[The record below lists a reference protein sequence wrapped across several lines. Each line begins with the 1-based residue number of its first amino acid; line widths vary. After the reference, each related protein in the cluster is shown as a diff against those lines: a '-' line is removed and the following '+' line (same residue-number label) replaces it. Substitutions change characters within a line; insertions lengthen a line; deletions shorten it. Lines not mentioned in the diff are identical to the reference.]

1 MISLFGRKALSALSV
16 MGAALTLFACHGVVG
31 TGLKTADAIIVSVA
45 WDAQVEG
52 ARAYTRSISQIG
64 EGATLV
70 ASLYD
75 GSALLEEKAIALS
88 DGATRASVSFSS
100 IPIGVRLT
108 FAARVEAASGLSLYE
123 GSSSFLVG
131 QSGLVQATVSM
142 NKSPLIA
149 AVGFSGEA
157 FISNDAS
164 VWFGPYA
171 TGLSVVR
178 SVAYANGRFI
188 AVGEDGATNGLASSA
203 IGQTWV
209 KQNLDATA
217 RSLYWISSAPDG
229 SVMIRGMDTGIT
241 NKFFHSS
248 DGSTWSGPV
257 DFTMITVGP
266 IWFDGEWIIT
276 SSNASGTR
284 RSSDGVNWSSAVSA
298 GGLYQVNALIGYG
311 GKLIAGGGAPL
322 NASKQVNVWNSAIT
336 PPFSG
341 EINIPG
347 TTHYIIAFALDPI
360 RNRLLAVGS
369 GSGAQAAYSDTQGS
383 SWTVATGTGTKVM
396 KAAAIWKGGF
406 LIGDTDGQIYR
417 SVNGASFSP
426 AGAALGVEIGGIAYN
441 GAP

>member
-1 MISLFGRKALSALSV
+1 MVSLFGRKALFSAYFL
-16 MGAALTLFACHGVVG
+16 GAALTLFSCHGVVG
-31 TGLKTADAIIVSVA
+31 TGLGTADAITVSVA
-45 WDAQVEG
+45 WDAPVDG
-52 ARAYTRSISQIG
+52 ARVSARGVSQVG
-64 EGATLV
+64 GSATLL

-75 GSALLEEKAIALS
+75 GAALLEEKAIALS
-88 DGATRASVSFSS
+88 DGATQAAVSFSS

-108 FAARVEAASGLSLYE
+108 FSASVYAANGLSLYE
-123 GSSSFLVG
+123 GSSSFTVG
-131 QSGLVQATVSM
+131 QSGLTQAILSMRRSPIVVAVVS
-142 NKSPLIA
+142 
-149 AVGFSGEA
+149 SGDA
-157 FISNDAS
+157 YISNDAS
-164 VWFGPYA
+164 AWLGPYP

-178 SVAYANGRFI
+178 SVGYANGRFI
-188 AVGEDGATNGLASSA
+188 AVGDDGATNGLASSA
-203 IGQTWV
+203 MGQAWV

-217 RSLYWISSAPDG
+217 RSLNWVSAAPDG
-229 SVMIRGMDTGIT
+229 SVMIRGVDTGIT

-248 DGSTWSGPV
+248 DGVSWSGPV

-266 IWFDGEWIIT
+266 IWFNGEWIIT

-311 GKLIAGGGAPL
+311 DKIIAGGGAPT
-322 NASKQVNVWNSAIT
+322 NVSKQVNVWNSAIT
-336 PPFSG
+336 SFSG

-347 TTHYIIAFALDPI
+347 TTHYINAFALDPT

-417 SVNGASFSP
+417 SANGASFSP
-426 AGAALGVEIGGIAYN
+426 AGAALGAEIGGIAYN